1 MVFKCEMWRGRQV
14 IQWVSSCFSREGTK
28 TKHKQTMSVV
38 VLAIL
43 GRETAHSGCLM
54 GKKLSRRKAGS
65 RWNKSLFCRSGAGG
79 LKALAELL
87 GVLLDVSAVEMGGL
101 CVGSQLGCPYRQTL
115 QLGAAPGGTGRTNGQ
130 HPQLSCIGPAPA
142 APAPHSF
149 CLHAPGLLR
158 PQSTLLA
165 VGAAWLG
172 TRCCCT
178 GCGAGLMTLHSILTG
193 DKASHLQKPFG
204 ERERGSR
211 TGPGVGD
218 LPGEG
223 CSGGGH
229 RLRGAAPSLHTG
241 RPEPAW

>member
-1 MVFKCEMWRGRQV
+1 
-14 IQWVSSCFSREGTK
+14 
-28 TKHKQTMSVV
+28 MSVV

-54 GKKLSRRKAGS
+54 GTKLSRRKAGS

-149 CLHAPGLLR
+149 CLHAPGAAAT
-158 PQSTLLA
+158 PEHLA
-165 VGAAWLG
+165 G
-172 TRCCCT
+172 
-178 GCGAGLMTLHSILTG
+178 
-193 DKASHLQKPFG
+193 
-204 ERERGSR
+204 RGSSVAR
-211 TGPGVGD
+211 D
-218 LPGEG
+218 SLLLY
-223 CSGGGH
+223 
-229 RLRGAAPSLHTG
+229 RLRCRVNDLAFDLN
-241 RPEPAW
+241 RR

>member
-1 MVFKCEMWRGRQV
+1 MCKESRNCLSAFHLKENLVVFKCEMWRGRQV

-101 CVGSQLGCPYRQTL
+101 CVGS
-115 QLGAAPGGTGRTNGQ
+115 
-130 HPQLSCIGPAPA
+130 
-142 APAPHSF
+142 
-149 CLHAPGLLR
+149 
-158 PQSTLLA
+158 
-165 VGAAWLG
+165 
-172 TRCCCT
+172 
-178 GCGAGLMTLHSILTG
+178 
-193 DKASHLQKPFG
+193 
-204 ERERGSR
+204 
-211 TGPGVGD
+211 
-218 LPGEG
+218 
-223 CSGGGH
+223 
-229 RLRGAAPSLHTG
+229 
-241 RPEPAW
+241 

>member
-54 GKKLSRRKAGS
+54 GTKLSRRKAGS

-115 QLGAAPGGTGRTNGQ
+115 QLGAAPGGTG
-130 HPQLSCIGPAPA
+130 
-142 APAPHSF
+142 
-149 CLHAPGLLR
+149 
-158 PQSTLLA
+158 
-165 VGAAWLG
+165 
-172 TRCCCT
+172 
-178 GCGAGLMTLHSILTG
+178 
-193 DKASHLQKPFG
+193 
-204 ERERGSR
+204 
-211 TGPGVGD
+211 
-218 LPGEG
+218 
-223 CSGGGH
+223 
-229 RLRGAAPSLHTG
+229 
-241 RPEPAW
+241 